1 MGSGEAR
8 SGSRGGRPR
17 VAIGLPVYNGQNYL
31 RDAIESILA
40 QSYPDFRLIIT
51 DNCSTDATQDVCRE
65 YAAQD
70 SRIEYHRHPENIGA
84 APNFN
89 SCFQLAGGTGG
100 AEYFKWAAHD
110 DVLGQDF
117 LKVCIERLDADPK
130 LALVH
135 TLSVRIDKDRKSV
148 GTYDSEFPLNG
159 PRARDRFYRVLWVD
173 HFTEIWGLM
182 RASCLKRTILYG
194 SFIGSDRTLLAEML
208 LQGDIGYIPEYHFF
222 RRDHAE
228 NYCNSQRTAEE
239 RMKWFDPKKK
249 NTKLRNAPA
258 KVWYYLAAIGR
269 LPMPM
274 SERLACASM
283 LAGWGWRRLA
293 DYTRGK
299 GLSRP
304 SIAAAHAAA
313 TPEVPHLPPRTEP
326 LLNTKPRNVVAG
338 VPSFLL

>member
-1 MGSGEAR
+1 VGVGASK
-8 SGSRGGRPR
+8 SGSAR

-40 QSYPDFRLIIT
+40 QSYGDFRLIIT
-51 DNCSTDATQDVCRE
+51 DNCSTDATQDICRE
-65 YAAQD
+65 YAAHD
-70 SRIEYHRHPENIGA
+70 PRIEYHRHPENIGA

-89 SCFQLAGGTGG
+89 SCFELAGGRGG
-100 AEYFKWAAHD
+100 DAKAEYFKWAAHD
-110 DVLGQDF
+110 DVLGKDF
-117 LKVCIERLDADPK
+117 LKVCVERMDADPK

-135 TLSVRIDKDRKSV
+135 TLSVRIDKDRKTV
-148 GTYDSEFPLNG
+148 GTYDSEFPLDG
-159 PRARDRFYRVLWVD
+159 ARARERFYRTLWVD

-182 RASCLKRTILYG
+182 RTSCLKRTILYG

-228 NYCNSQRTAEE
+228 NYCNSQRTAED

-274 SERLACASM
+274 SERVACASM
-283 LAGWGWRRLA
+283 LAGWGWRRVA
-293 DYTRGK
+293 DYAKGKQLTR
-299 GLSRP
+299 P
-304 SIAAAHAAA
+304 QIAVGPRAESLRV
-313 TPEVPHLPPRTEP
+313 PELPPRGQP
-326 LLNTKPRNVVAG
+326 LFNGTKSNGVVAG
-338 VPSFLL
+338 MPSFTL

>member
-1 MGSGEAR
+1 VGVGASR
-8 SGSRGGRPR
+8 SGFSR
-17 VAIGLPVYNGQNYL
+17 VAVGLPVYNGQNYL

-40 QSYPDFRLIIT
+40 QSYSDFRLIIT
-51 DNCSTDATQDVCRE
+51 DNSSTDGTQDICRE
-65 YAAQD
+65 YVAQD

-89 SCFQLAGGTGG
+89 SCFDLAAG

-110 DVLGQDF
+110 DVLGRDF
-117 LKVCIERLDADPK
+117 LKSCVERLDADPK
-130 LALVH
+130 AALVH
-135 TLSVRIDKDRKSV
+135 TLSVRIDKDRKTV

-159 PRARDRFYRVLWVD
+159 ARARERFYRILWVD

-182 RASCLKRTILYG
+182 RTSCLKRTILYG

-228 NYCNSQRTAEE
+228 NYCNSQRTAED

-274 SERLACASM
+274 SERVACTMM
-283 LAGWGWRRLA
+283 LAGWGLRRAA
-293 DYTRGK
+293 DYGKGK

-304 SIAAAHAAA
+304 RIEVGPRAQAQV
-313 TPEVPHLPPRTEP
+313 PELPPRGES
-326 LLNTKPRNVVAG
+326 LLNGSRKGFVAG
-338 VPSFLL
+338 LPSFTL

>member
-1 MGSGEAR
+1 VGVGASR
-8 SGSRGGRPR
+8 SGSSR

-31 RDAIESILA
+31 RDAIESILS
-40 QSYPDFRLIIT
+40 QSHADFRLIIT
-51 DNCSTDATQDVCRE
+51 DNCSRDATQDICRE

-70 SRIEYHRHPENIGA
+70 TRIEYHRHPENIGA

-89 SCFQLAGGTGG
+89 SCFQLSQAGGP
-100 AEYFKWAAHD
+100 EYFKWAAHD
-110 DVLGQDF
+110 DVLGNDF
-117 LKVCIERLDADPK
+117 LKVCVAKLDSDPK

-135 TLSVRIDKDRKSV
+135 TLSVRIDKDRRSV
-148 GTYDSEFPLNG
+148 GTYDSEFPLDG
-159 PRARDRFYRVLWVD
+159 RRARDRFHRILWVD

-182 RASCLKRTILYG
+182 RVSCLKKTILYG

-208 LQGDIGYIPEYHFF
+208 LQGDIAYIPEYHFF

-228 NYCNSQRTAEE
+228 NYCNSQRTAED

-274 SERLACASM
+274 GERVACASM
-283 LAGWGWRRLA
+283 LAGWGLRRVT
-293 DYTRGK
+293 DYAQGK

-304 SIAAAHAAA
+304 QIAVGLRGRAQVHV
-313 TPEVPHLPPRTEP
+313 PELPPRGEP
-326 LLNTKPRNVVAG
+326 LLNGTKSNGVVSG
-338 VPSFLL
+338 MPSFTL